1 MRAADGTGAQV
12 DAQMINKCK
21 VEMRGGELYNVVESL
36 KEEDG
41 KLYYELKKQNH
52 TWENPFLCLYFLQQ
66 YCPCIKPNRLTEA
79 KFFDPSSTNI
89 YCGLRFGPRPDQ
101 QNLGQENRATT
112 IVYSL

>member
-1 MRAADGTGAQV
+1 
-12 DAQMINKCK
+12 MINKCK

-41 KLYYELKKQNH
+41 KTVLGTEEIESY
-52 TWENPFLCLYFLQQ
+52 WRDPFLCFYFLQQ
-66 YCPCIKPNRLTEA
+66 YCLCIRPNRFTEA

-101 QNLGQENRATT
+101 
-112 IVYSL
+112 